1 MLRLSSVHS
10 GHQWEDRSSHW
21 CEGWWFVIWYSA
33 LKINLAKTGVYL
45 APKVSLYV
53 KGNGWVFFLFQYLK
67 LVFQS
72 GRSGY
77 FDIELAL
84 HISVWGPHLILFLML
99 LTWSL
104 QPLPTFLYCKVD
116 GKLGNCE
123 AAILWSTACG
133 GWFWSDFQA
142 NGSYIKKQSYP
153 INPLTTNDASWRC
166 QFLATCNQLAQF
178 VLKIGSAPAE
188 TVGQGKVHLSAF
200 LHKRA

>member
-1 MLRLSSVHS
+1 MWRLVICDLIFSTQNQS
-10 GHQWEDRSSHW
+10 GENRCLFSTQSWPLCQGKW
-21 CEGWWFVIWYSA
+21 MF
-33 LKINLAKTGVYL
+33 LF
-45 APKVSLYV
+45 
-53 KGNGWVFFLFQYLK
+53 FFLFQYLK

-99 LTWSL
+99 LAWSL

-142 NGSYIKKQSYP
+142 NGSYIKRQSYP
-153 INPLTTNDASWRC
+153 INTLTTNDASWRR

-178 VLKIGSAPAE
+178 ILKIGSAPAE